1 MFLKFRNNWILKI
14 NYVFSVSSSDSD
26 FFFFFFD
33 GFVSTLTDV
42 LDFLDDFN
50 PRSSNS
56 FSSSLA
62 KSSATSKS
70 ASG

>member
-1 MFLKFRNNWILKI
+1 MKH
-14 NYVFSVSSSDSD
+14 YVFSVSSSDSD
-26 FFFFFFD
+26 FFFFFLD
-33 GFVSTLTDV
+33 GFDSVFTDD
-42 LDFLDDFN
+42 DFVFGFDFFDDFN